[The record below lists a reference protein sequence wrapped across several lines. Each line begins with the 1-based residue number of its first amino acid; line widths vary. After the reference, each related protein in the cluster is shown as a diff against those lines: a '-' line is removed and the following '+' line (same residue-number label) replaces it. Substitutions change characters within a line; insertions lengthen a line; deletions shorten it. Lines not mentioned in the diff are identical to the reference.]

1 MASSKRIRPL
11 PLNERFATRAQHFAP
26 SPIRA
31 VFEMEMNPDVISLA
45 GGNPELT
52 HLPWAEITRI
62 SNEVVTQH
70 GLSAFQYGTTVGQP
84 ELIDEI
90 QKIMA
95 LEGIESVPEDILV
108 TSGSQ
113 MSLDL
118 VAKLFLNP
126 GDTVLAAA
134 PSYSGALNVLRACK
148 HMLPS

>member
-1 MASSKRIRPL
+1 MASSKRISPL
-11 PLNERFATRAQHFAP
+11 PLNERFATRAQYFAP

-95 LEGIESVPEDILV
+95 LKASSPFPK
-108 TSGSQ
+108 T
-113 MSLDL
+113 
-118 VAKLFLNP
+118 FW
-126 GDTVLAAA
+126 
-134 PSYSGALNVLRACK
+134 
-148 HMLPS
+148 